1 MLINPKAVTSRIN
14 QIEQPEGGYV
24 KIALFKEIKYDNKPK
39 IVEESCPAIV
49 VDLTVNSL
57 TGLMAGI
64 SRLEIF
70 NGPIDGYTRY
80 IIEKAKSKILKK
92 ELELFKDNKNTFDSS
107 KLNEK
112 ILNYGFEMMEA
123 EEKAGKGINYLLNQI
138 IDLSDES
145 IISTYKAVAF
155 DFLNRYQQFK
165 DYGTIISN
173 DINPDKKTIKNIRIM
188 VNRALDFLK
197 EYGPIKAYGIDFG
210 KAYTDYINIGHVD
223 YLTKDTL
230 WDIKTSKRP
239 ISIKSTLQV
248 VVYWIMGQHS
258 RKEEFK
264 NIDKVGIFNP
274 RENKAYILETKD
286 IPAPVI
292 KKIEKEV
299 IGYQI

>member
-1 MLINPKAVTSRIN
+1 
-14 QIEQPEGGYV
+14 
-24 KIALFKEIKYDNKPK
+24 
-39 IVEESCPAIV
+39 
-49 VDLTVNSL
+49 
-57 TGLMAGI
+57 
-64 SRLEIF
+64 
-70 NGPIDGYTRY
+70 
-80 IIEKAKSKILKK
+80 
-92 ELELFKDNKNTFDSS
+92 
-107 KLNEK
+107 
-112 ILNYGFEMMEA
+112 
-123 EEKAGKGINYLLNQI
+123 
-138 IDLSDES
+138 
-145 IISTYKAVAF
+145 
-155 DFLNRYQQFK
+155 
-165 DYGTIISN
+165 
-173 DINPDKKTIKNIRIM
+173 M